1 MTKTSM
7 SLLLRSNFFIL
18 IFLFKFFCF
27 DKLQLFSSSLLLEG
41 TSLCLK
47 EIVWKEQHLKML
59 PLPNGKILFQANIME
74 NLIVHSD
81 FSRVPKIETFSLNV
95 KQNSPPRFCLY
106 CVKAWSWLYC
116 TVQKKK
122 YMDVFPSWMS
132 LCFKKLHVIILTD
145 TVILC
150 SWWWWENHKFG
161 YKQQKSL
168 NWNGRHCH
176 VLKPAGICIWSCHLS
191 KLKTKLR
198 NGWSEWESAVLYL

>member
-1 MTKTSM
+1 
-7 SLLLRSNFFIL
+7 
-18 IFLFKFFCF
+18 
-27 DKLQLFSSSLLLEG
+27 
-41 TSLCLK
+41 
-47 EIVWKEQHLKML
+47 ML

-74 NLIVHSD
+74 NLTVHSD

-122 YMDVFPSWMS
+122 KYMDVFPSWMS

-145 TVILC
+145 TVLLR
-150 SWWWWENHKFG
+150 SWWWWENHKFD

-168 NWNGRHCH
+168 NWNGRHGH